1 MIFHPK
7 VVIIGEAKYR
17 AMALA
22 RGFIL
27 AEFDH
32 DDYLTPNA
40 TQMIFDASNAYPDAT
55 FITQILARLIFI
67 GIL

>member
-1 MIFHPK
+1 
-7 VVIIGEAKYR
+7 
-17 AMALA
+17 MALA

-40 TQMIFDASNAYPDAT
+40 TQMIFDASNAYMLMQDFT
-55 FITQILARLIFI
+55 TDSCELDLYWNS
-67 GIL
+67 LTL